1 MEKRRAFLYVLI
13 GTLVGAAVTVGG
25 SVFYTKKT
33 TLPLPPT
40 TSGDLRTLNV
50 ATTSPQKFK
59 NIPVPKSLASES
71 YYNVFNKTLAEGT
84 ELSLILNSKVLP
96 LSSDLLGR
104 WKKKDYSDIIN
115 LIISVKL
122 ALNDVDASAKRLL
135 ENALALANLNKNTND
150 KVFYDGTTEFINAA
164 KVYAS
169 AAEKFVESYNGTLK
183 GDQPTAFAV
192 QDVQVKADALTLAGK
207 EFFAAVSNL
216 TAYFLEKG
224 NIKTK

>member
-25 SVFYTKKT
+25 SVFYAKKT
-33 TLPLPPT
+33 TLPPT

-84 ELSLILNSKVLP
+84 ALAFILNNTIAP
-96 LSSDLLGR
+96 LSNDLRAR
-104 WKKKDYSDIIN
+104 WEKKDYADIVG

-122 ALNDVDASAKRLL
+122 ALNDVDASAKQFR

-169 AAEKFVESYNGTLK
+169 AAEKFVESYNGILK
-183 GDQPTAFAV
+183 GEPIAFAV

-207 EFFAAVSNL
+207 EFFAAASNL

-224 NIKTK
+224 NIKAK